1 MSTLF
6 NFQAPALPLP
16 GRDYDDGQQRELL
29 RALRLYFNRLDG
41 DLTTLA
47 NPLGEANLNR
57 PTALYF
63 STVDQTAAVIN
74 TAYAISFENTYFQNG
89 MTINGGSS
97 TQITVERAGIYN
109 FQFSGQLLSKNSSAK
124 TAQIWIRRDGT
135 DIGYSAHA
143 YTDDQ
148 NNGYLEVNWNF
159 NIDLDADGYIEIMW
173 ATTDTGLKF
182 DSVAPSAPYPGIPS
196 AVMAVNFIS
205 NLDGFSI
212 AAAP

>member
-1 MSTLF
+1 MALF
-6 NFQAPALPLP
+6 NFKAPALPFQ
-16 GRDYDDGQQRELL
+16 GKVYDDRAQNELS
-29 RALRLYFNRLDG
+29 RALRPYFNRLDT
-41 DLTTLA
+41 DLGVLS
-47 NPLGEANLNR
+47 NPLGAANLNR
-57 PTALYF
+57 PTALYY
-63 STVDQTAAVIN
+63 STTDQTAAVAD
-74 TAYAISFENTYFQNG
+74 TAYAISFENTYFENG

-97 TQITVERAGIYN
+97 TQITVERPGIYN
-109 FQFSGQLLSKNSSAK
+109 FQFSGQLFSANSSLK

-143 YTDDQ
+143 YTDTT

-173 ATTDTGLKF
+173 ATTDTGLRF

-196 AVMAVNFIS
+196 VVMAVNFIS
-205 NLDGFSI
+205 NLEGFTI

>member
-1 MSTLF
+1 MASLF

-16 GRDYDDGQQRELL
+16 FKDYNQQQQNELL

-57 PTALYF
+57 PTALYY
-63 STVDQTAAVIN
+63 STTDQTAAVIN
-74 TAYAISFENTYFQNG
+74 TAYAISFENTYFENG
-89 MTINGGSS
+89 MSINGGSS
-97 TQITVERAGIYN
+97 TQITVERPGIYN
-109 FQFSGQLLSKNSSAK
+109 FQFSGQLFSSSSNAK

-135 DIGYSAHA
+135 NIGYSAHA
-143 YTDDQ
+143 YTDTT

-159 NIDLDADGYIEIMW
+159 NIDLDADGYVEIMW
-173 ATTDTGLKF
+173 ATTDTGLRF
-182 DSVAPSAPYPGIPS
+182 DAVAPSAPYPGIPS

>member
-1 MSTLF
+1 MALF
-6 NFQAPALPLP
+6 NFKAPALRFQ
-16 GRDYDDGQQRELL
+16 GKVYDDRAQNELS
-29 RALRLYFNRLDG
+29 RALRLYFNRLDT
-41 DLTTLA
+41 DLGVLS
-47 NPLGEANLNR
+47 NPLGAANLNR
-57 PTALYF
+57 PTALYY
-63 STVDQTAAVIN
+63 STTDQTAAVAD
-74 TAYAISFENTYFQNG
+74 TAYAISFENTYFENG

-97 TQITVERAGIYN
+97 TQITVERPGIYN
-109 FQFSGQLLSKNSSAK
+109 FQFSGQLFSANSSLK

-143 YTDDQ
+143 YTDTT

-173 ATTDTGLKF
+173 ATTDTGLRF

-196 AVMAVNFIS
+196 VVMAVNFIS
-205 NLDGFSI
+205 NLEGFTI